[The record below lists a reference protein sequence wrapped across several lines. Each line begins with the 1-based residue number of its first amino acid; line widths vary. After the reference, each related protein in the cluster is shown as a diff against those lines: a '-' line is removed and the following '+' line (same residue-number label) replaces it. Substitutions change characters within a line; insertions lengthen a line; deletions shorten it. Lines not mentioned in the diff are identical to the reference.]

1 MLPYKEKA
9 ALQSQVLVRNAS
21 CMGTTG
27 VRRSFLVSLYLLTL
41 IFSGDGI
48 QCVE

>member
-27 VRRSFLVSLYLLTL
+27 VRRSFLVSLYLYYPG
-41 IFSGDGI
+41 SSPGM
-48 QCVE
+48 VYSV